1 MDLKSNDPFKSAL
14 GPLDLDTPF
23 IAISKYHV
31 ENRVFRNC
39 SHSVSIAA
47 FHGACKTDRV
57 FQLSAFAR
65 QTMSEGEH
73 AAVSD
78 EHCQHAHQREAEE
91 EQ

>member
-78 EHCQHAHQREAEE
+78 ERYQRARQREADEKH
-91 EQ
+91 